1 MIQRIQ
7 TIYLFLLG
15 IFSFAVLWMPF
26 QVNRDGQVQSLIDF
40 PLISIFSIL
49 IGGCSILTI
58 FLFFKRTIQ
67 IKLIWAMLAL
77 CFLEGYML
85 FNNYL
90 IAQNYKTGFFRYIF
104 IVPILQ
110 FILLILSQWKIYQ
123 DERLVKDSDRLR

>member
-67 IKLIWAMLAL
+67 IKLIWAML
-77 CFLEGYML
+77 GIML
-85 FNNYL
+85 F
-90 IAQNYKTGFFRYIF
+90 R
-104 IVPILQ
+104 
-110 FILLILSQWKIYQ
+110 
-123 DERLVKDSDRLR
+123 RLYVVQ